1 MKCVVVGDDTVGKT
15 CLLVSYSTN
24 RFPSDCRV
32 PTVWDNYAVTVM
44 IGKDPYTLGLF
55 DTLAHEDYDR
65 LRTLSYP
72 QTDVFLVCFSVID
85 PASFENVRKKWF
97 AEVHHNCPG
106 VPCLI
111 VGTQIDLRDDNA
123 VIKKLARQ
131 NQGPVSNESGER
143 LARELGAVKYVE
155 CSALKLEGLR
165 YVFDEAI
172 VAPQEPPVVRKRS
185 KCVIV

>member
-1 MKCVVVGDDTVGKT
+1 M
-15 CLLVSYSTN
+15 
-24 RFPSDCRV
+24 
-32 PTVWDNYAVTVM
+32 
-44 IGKDPYTLGLF
+44 
-55 DTLAHEDYDR
+55 
-65 LRTLSYP
+65 
-72 QTDVFLVCFSVID
+72 CFSVID

-143 LARELGAVKYVE
+143 LARELGAVIYVE

-165 YVFDEAI
+165 YVFDE
-172 VAPQEPPVVRKRS
+172 VSWSPYSGPRRWRGR
-185 KCVIV
+185 